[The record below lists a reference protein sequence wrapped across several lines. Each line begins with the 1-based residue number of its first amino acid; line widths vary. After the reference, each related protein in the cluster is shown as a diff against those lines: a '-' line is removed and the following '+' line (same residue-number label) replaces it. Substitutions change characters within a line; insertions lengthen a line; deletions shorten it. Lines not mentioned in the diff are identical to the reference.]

1 MTRVILNGRFLAQP
15 HTGVQRYARETV
27 LALDTLLAQQGKGL
41 ELVLAVPAGA
51 GDIALRHIQVRR
63 LPWLSGHAWEQVT
76 LPLFAGDDLLVNF
89 SYSGPV
95 AKRHQVIT
103 VHDATVRAVPR
114 CFSAR
119 YRWWHDALLSLLRNR
134 VASVMTVSEFS
145 AREIRARYGIS
156 NRVVVGR
163 EGWSHALARGDVAET
178 LARYGLQAGEYLLL
192 VGSLKPNKNL
202 DVVARALSRLRDLP
216 WTVAVAGAADARIF
230 RSAGATDPRMK
241 FLGFVP
247 DEHLGTLYANAAWF
261 LFPSLYE
268 GFGLPALEAMANGC
282 PVIAA
287 RAGALPEVC
296 GDAALYFD
304 PLDPAGLASVLRGPA
319 RDARIR
325 EALRRNV
332 AHRLAYYTWA
342 ANAQCVLA
350 EIRARAGLAEPVAS
364 EPPLSA
370 GNVAS

>member
-1 MTRVILNGRFLAQP
+1 VILNGRFLAQP

-27 LALDTLLAQQGKGL
+27 LALDELLTRPIAGL
-41 ELVLAVPAGA
+41 ELVLAVPAHA
-51 GDIALRHIQVRR
+51 DELPLRHIRQRK

-76 LPLFAGDDLLVNF
+76 LPLFARDDLLMNF

-103 VHDATVRAVPR
+103 VHDATVRAMPQ
-114 CFSAR
+114 CFSTR
-119 YRWWHDALLSLLRNR
+119 YRWWHDALLALLRNR

-145 AREIRARYGIS
+145 ADEIRSRYGVNDRI
-156 NRVVVGR
+156 VVGR
-163 EGWSHALARGDVAET
+163 EGWSHALARGDAEAT
-178 LARYGLQAGEYLLL
+178 LARYGLSAGEYLLL

-202 DVVARALSRLRDLP
+202 EVVARALSKSRELP
-216 WTVAVAGAADARIF
+216 WTIAVAGAADSRIF
-230 RSAGATDPRMK
+230 RSAGAADPRMK

-247 DEHLGTLYANAAWF
+247 DEHLGVLYAHASWL

-287 RAGALPEVC
+287 NAAALPEVC

-304 PLDPAGLASVLRGPA
+304 PLDPAGLAAVLRGPA

-325 EALRRNV
+325 ETLRRNAV
-332 AHRLAYYTWA
+332 RRLNHYTWT

-350 EIRARAGLAEPVAS
+350 EIRTRVGLTDAAAADPPLRAGKVAS
-364 EPPLSA
+364 
-370 GNVAS
+370 

>member
-1 MTRVILNGRFLAQP
+1 MTRVVLNGRFLAQP

-27 LALDTLLAQQGKGL
+27 LALDALLAQQGTDL

-51 GDIALRHIQVRR
+51 NDLVLRHIQVRK
-63 LPWLSGHAWEQVT
+63 LPWLTGHAWEQVT
-76 LPLFAGDDLLVNF
+76 LPLFARDDLLVNF

-95 AKRHQVIT
+95 VKRHQVIT
-103 VHDATVRAVPR
+103 MHDATVRAMPE

-119 YRWWHDALLSLLRNR
+119 YRWWHDALLWLLRNR

-145 AREIRARYGIS
+145 AGEIRARYGVT

-163 EGWSHALARGDVAET
+163 EGWSHALARGDAAAT
-178 LARYGLQAGEYLLL
+178 LERFGLKAGEYLLL
-192 VGSLKPNKNL
+192 VGSLKPNKNIE
-202 DVVARALSRLRDLP
+202 VVARAMSRIRDLP

-230 RSAGATDPRMK
+230 RAAGAADPRLK

-247 DEHLGTLYANAAWF
+247 DEHLGALYANAAWF

-287 RAGALPEVC
+287 NAAALPEVC
-296 GDAALYFD
+296 GDGALYFD
-304 PLDPAGLASVLRGPA
+304 PLDPVALAALLRGPA

-325 EALRRNV
+325 ETLRRNGV
-332 AHRLAYYTWA
+332 RRLTHYTWTA
-342 ANAQCVLA
+342 SAQSVLG
-350 EIRARAGLAEPVAS
+350 EIRARAGLSGATPAESPLRAS
-364 EPPLSA
+364 DVTS
-370 GNVAS
+370 

>member
-1 MTRVILNGRFLAQP
+1 VTRVILNGRFLTQA
-15 HTGVQRYARETV
+15 HTGVQRYAHETL
-27 LALDTLLAQQGKGL
+27 LALDALADVHAL
-41 ELVLAVPAGA
+41 EIDLVLAVPAGA
-51 GDIALRHIQVRR
+51 RPLQLRNIGVRR
-63 LPWLSGHAWEQVT
+63 LPWLGGHLWEQVT
-76 LPLFAGDDLLVNF
+76 LPLFARDDLLVNF

-95 AKRHQVIT
+95 VKRDQIIT
-103 VHDATVRAVPR
+103 VHDATVRAMPE

-119 YRWWHDALLSLLRNR
+119 YRRWHDALLGVLANR

-145 AREIRARYGIS
+145 AEEIRRRYGIT

-163 EGWSHALARGDVAET
+163 EGWSHALARGNAAET
-178 LARYGLQAGEYLLL
+178 LVRHGLTAGQYLLL

-202 DVVARALSRLRDLP
+202 AAVAAALSCVPDLP

-230 RSAGATDPRMK
+230 RSAGSHGSRMK

-247 DEHLGTLYANAAWF
+247 DEDLGALYANAAWF

-287 RAGALPEVC
+287 HAGSLPEVC

-304 PLDPAGLASVLRGPA
+304 PRDPHSLAALLHGPA
-319 RDARIR
+319 RDGAAR
-325 EALRRNV
+325 ELLRRRAV
-332 AHRLAYYTWA
+332 ARLGRYTWT
-342 ANAQCVLA
+342 ANAQILLG
-350 EIRARAGLAEPVAS
+350 EIRERLGLRSHAS
-364 EPPLSA
+364 SLS
-370 GNVAS
+370 VSDVVR